1 MIFCTVRY
9 WVPRFECEISSTRS
23 LCVPTFVS
31 FRDHSSVFCTDIG
44 VCALATTTTTTT
56 TTGRTQLHKNKKLAK
71 IAIEHLFSLD
81 TTVDRPCLTEVAR
94 LLVAAGQKCKSMGYQ
109 WGELGDEMDDV
120 WWLELLY
127 DEDVQQRLKSIKE
140 LGENAATNRG
150 GSVDELCGLIGDI
163 ELLTVN
169 SPVGTMM

>member
-1 MIFCTVRY
+1 LNAKYRRRGLYACQLSF
-9 WVPRFECEISSTRS
+9 RFETIQVYFVLTLESALS
-23 LCVPTFVS
+23 LL
-31 FRDHSSVFCTDIG
+31 R
-44 VCALATTTTTTT
+44 TTTTT

>member
-1 MIFCTVRY
+1 
-9 WVPRFECEISSTRS
+9 
-23 LCVPTFVS
+23 
-31 FRDHSSVFCTDIG
+31 
-44 VCALATTTTTTT
+44 
-56 TTGRTQLHKNKKLAK
+56 
-71 IAIEHLFSLD
+71 
-81 TTVDRPCLTEVAR
+81 
-94 LLVAAGQKCKSMGYQ
+94 MGYQ

>member
-1 MIFCTVRY
+1 MYFVLTL
-9 WVPRFECEISSTRS
+9 ESALS
-23 LCVPTFVS
+23 LL
-31 FRDHSSVFCTDIG
+31 R
-44 VCALATTTTTTT
+44 TTTT

-140 LGENAATNRG
+140 LGGNAATNRG
-150 GSVDELCGLIGDI
+150 GSVDELCGLVGDI